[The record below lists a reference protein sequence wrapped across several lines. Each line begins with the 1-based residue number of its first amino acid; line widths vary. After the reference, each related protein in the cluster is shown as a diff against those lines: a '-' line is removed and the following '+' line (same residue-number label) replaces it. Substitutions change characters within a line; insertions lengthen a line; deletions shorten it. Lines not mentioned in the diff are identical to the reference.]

1 MPRVSVSRVIAAP
14 PAAVWAALADIANAR
29 RWNAAWSRI
38 EITSAQSSGAGTTF
52 RAHTADGE
60 SFDFVVSE
68 WEAPRRISFTPV
80 RDAGERYA
88 IMLERHTFHLEP
100 AGEAATRVE
109 LTAQA
114 SAHGLM
120 GRLVA
125 LFLWPGHQRHGLDQA
140 LAALESIFV
149 DADAAEGAR
158 SEQAGS
164 AAADE

>member
-14 PAAVWAALADIANAR
+14 PATVWAALADIANAR
-29 RWNAAWSRI
+29 RWNAAWSSI
-38 EITSAQSSGAGTTF
+38 EITSSQESGAGTTF

-68 WEAPRRISFTPV
+68 WEEPRRIAFTPV

-88 IMLERHTFHLEP
+88 IMLERHIFNLRPE
-100 AGEAATRVE
+100 GDDATLVE
-109 LTAQA
+109 LTAEA

-125 LFLWPGHQRHGLDQA
+125 LMLWRGHQRQGLDQA
-140 LAALESIFV
+140 LQALESVF
-149 DADAAEGAR
+149 ADRDTAEGAR
-158 SEQAGS
+158 PAQAGG
-164 AAADE
+164 ADE